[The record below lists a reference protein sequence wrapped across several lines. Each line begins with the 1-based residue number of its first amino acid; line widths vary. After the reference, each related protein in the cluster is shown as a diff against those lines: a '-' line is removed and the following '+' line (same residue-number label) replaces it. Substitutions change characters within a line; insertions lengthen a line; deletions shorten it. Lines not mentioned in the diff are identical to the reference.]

1 MAEPMRLPTHLFLS
15 LFLLN
20 AVPFCQ
26 AVETPLP
33 GLTHHNL
40 QLEGTDG
47 VRFSLPGLAEPL
59 KIRLNEPAEQES
71 QRTGTPSKTNRTL
84 LLGHGV
90 PHGEELRA
98 KTPTDV

>member
-33 GLTHHNL
+33 GLTYHTL

-47 VRFSLPGLAEPL
+47 VRFSLRAWP
-59 KIRLNEPAEQES
+59 
-71 QRTGTPSKTNRTL
+71 NR
-84 LLGHGV
+84 
-90 PHGEELRA
+90 
-98 KTPTDV
+98 